1 MEGGQMTIKKFL
13 ETAKKFELEAYKKY
27 PDLIFNYVPFAGS
40 PQKHPY
46 DKDKIILV
54 IDPFSTHTS
63 YYEFNIADIEGVEE
77 LPSLVT
83 IEGESVAMVRVWVR
97 KGSIA
102 VKGIPFVVEDT
113 RKQVKL
119 KSPRNRRTSTKL

>member
-1 MEGGQMTIKKFL
+1 MTIKKFL
-13 ETAKKFELEAYKKY
+13 EKAKKFEIEAYKKY
-27 PDLIFNYVPFAGS
+27 SDLFFNYVPFAGS

-46 DKDKIILV
+46 DEDKIIVV

-63 YYEFNIADIEGVEE
+63 YYEFNIADIEGVQE

-83 IEGESVAMVRVWVR
+83 IEAKSVAMVRVWVR
-97 KGSIA
+97 KGNIA

-113 RKQVKL
+113 RKRVKKKGGAGL
-119 KSPRNRRTSTKL
+119 HS

>member
-1 MEGGQMTIKKFL
+1 MTIKKFL

-77 LPSLVT
+77 LPRLVT
-83 IEGESVAMVRVWVR
+83 IDGESVAMVRVWVR

-102 VKGIPFVVEDT
+102 VKSIPFVVEDT

-119 KSPRNRRTSTKL
+119 KSLRNRRTSTKL